1 MNKGD
6 QKFILDQSLAEIEKQ
21 LDPSHF
27 YRINRKYFVQQNAIK
42 KIKSYP
48 KSKLQLELEPA
59 ISEDIIIIISQE
71 NVAAFKEWMGHK
83 KPGALFTAASGRWD

>member
-1 MNKGD
+1 MVDNKN

-27 YRINRKYFVQQNAIK
+27 YRVNRKYFVHQNAIK

-48 KSKLQLELEPA
+48 RSKLQLELEPA
-59 ISEDIIIIISQE
+59 ANEEIFISQE
-71 NVAAFKEWMGHK
+71 NVSAFKEWMEK
-83 KPGALFTAASGRWD
+83 